1 VDYINNLPEEAR
13 MVEITSN
20 IWGTKFKIQGLHT
33 SLPPLLGQV
42 PVLWTPGQKGCP
54 ALV

>member
-42 PVLWTPGQKGCP
+42 LWTLYQRGCP